1 MIGNTEDFQDAQVA
15 APRTLS
21 LFDHTNANSMGS
33 ASTVLS
39 DVTNSGHQKK
49 PMPTR
54 NYLKQNRLLNNASQ
68 QTKQLL
74 STPIGEEPVSDD
86 ENRMKI

>member
-54 NYLKQNRLLNNASQ
+54 NYLKQNRLLNNAAQ

-74 STPIGEEPVSDD
+74 STPIEEEKSDD